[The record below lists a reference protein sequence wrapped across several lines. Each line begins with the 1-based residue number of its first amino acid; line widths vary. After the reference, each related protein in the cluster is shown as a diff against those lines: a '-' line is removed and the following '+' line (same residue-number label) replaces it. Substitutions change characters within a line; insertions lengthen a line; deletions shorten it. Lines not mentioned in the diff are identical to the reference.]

1 MPNKYHCMPR
11 PRYSARRSDHIEL
24 RLVAE
29 LAALRA
35 VVLRHHIFLGA
46 LVEVLAEGERLAV
59 ALAQPLDQWAEA
71 LLRALAQIEAIRVA
85 LVTCRIA
92 SGPRHKHDRQCDPNR
107 HAKHQ
112 AKPES
117 YS

>member
-35 VVLRHHIFLGA
+35 VVQRHDIFLGA
-46 LVEVLAEGERLAV
+46 LIEVLAEGERLAV
-59 ALAQPLDQWAEA
+59 ALA
-71 LLRALAQIEAIRVA
+71 RALAQIQAIRVA

-112 AKPES
+112 AKPEP